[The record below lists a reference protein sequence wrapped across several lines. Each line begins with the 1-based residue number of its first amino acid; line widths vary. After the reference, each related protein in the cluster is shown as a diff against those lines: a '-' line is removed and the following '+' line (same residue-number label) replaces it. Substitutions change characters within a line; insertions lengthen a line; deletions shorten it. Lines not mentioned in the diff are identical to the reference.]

1 MNRREFL
8 QCGYLSVIASVLYR
22 ANAFSFLAPSDLQQ
36 RLCEEK
42 FRYATNHHLS
52 QKPLP
57 EIVADIAQSFI
68 GTPYVAHTLDSE
80 NEERLV
86 IRLDGV
92 DCVTLY
98 EYALAFARCIK
109 KHTTT
114 YDSFCNEVQF
124 LRYRNGIIDGFASR
138 LHYTSD
144 YFYNNEEKGV
154 LKNIT
159 KELGGIPYRK
169 TINFMT
175 AHRELYPA
183 LRDDAAFCAMQ
194 FVEKEINNRQLF
206 YIPKNAVHSITRSIH
221 SGDIIAITTTK
232 EGLDCSHTGIALQKN
247 NDLYFIHAPV
257 PGSAVQ
263 VTKIPLWKYL
273 QKNIEQNGI
282 MVARPQEV
290 E

>member
-22 ANAFSFLAPSDLQQ
+22 ANAFSFLSFSDIQQ

-42 FRYATNHHLS
+42 FRYAAKHHLS

-57 EIVADIAQSFI
+57 EIVTDIARSFI
-68 GTPYVAHTLDSE
+68 GTPYVAHTLDLE
-80 NEERLV
+80 NGERLI

-98 EYALAFARCIK
+98 EYSLAFARCIK
-109 KHTTT
+109 KRTTT
-114 YDSFCNEVQF
+114 YDGFCNEVQF

-159 KELGGIPYRK
+159 KELGDVPYKK

-175 AHRELYPA
+175 MHRELYPA
-183 LRDDAAFCAMQ
+183 LRDDAAFRAIQ
-194 FVEKEINNRQLF
+194 SVEKEINSRQLF
-206 YIPKNAVHSITRSIH
+206 YIPKSKVSSIAQSIH

-263 VTKIPLWKYL
+263 MTQIPLWKYL
-273 QKNIEQNGI
+273 QKNSEQSGV

-290 E
+290 Q